1 MNRDVKVKLLVVGD
15 SGVGKSQLVTVLTQ
29 DKAKTNQSKWTIG
42 ANTEVAIHI
51 YKECLIKCRIKV
63 ILLVIQFSV

>member
-51 YKECLIKCRIKV
+51 YKECLII
-63 ILLVIQFSV
+63 

>member
-51 YKECLIKCRIKV
+51 YKECFIIW
-63 ILLVIQFSV
+63 SV

>member
-1 MNRDVKVKLLVVGD
+1 MNRDVRVKLLVVGD

-29 DKAKTNQSKWTIG
+29 DKAFKANQSKWTIG

-51 YKECLIKCRIKV
+51 YKECFLFNI
-63 ILLVIQFSV
+63 F